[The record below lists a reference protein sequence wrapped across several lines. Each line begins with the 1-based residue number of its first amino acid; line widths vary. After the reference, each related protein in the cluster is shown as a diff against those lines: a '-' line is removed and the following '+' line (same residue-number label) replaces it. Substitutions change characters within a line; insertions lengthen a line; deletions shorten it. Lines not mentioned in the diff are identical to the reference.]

1 MPSGSCSTC
10 CTQKLMQLCRRP
22 SQAFFCTWGCFL
34 GLLHARMQGQR
45 IGEMEAEV
53 EPMELDCRAEVV
65 DGYGNAE
72 QGKTHRAFR
81 LQA

>member
-1 MPSGSCSTC
+1 
-10 CTQKLMQLCRRP
+10 
-22 SQAFFCTWGCFL
+22 
-34 GLLHARMQGQR
+34 MQGQR